1 MSKGILAI
9 GFLAGT
15 VAVYFLLISPIYFT
29 DIKALELKRDS
40 FNEALSNSREVQKKR
55 DDLLVKYTSISKDDL
70 DRLDKILPNQPG
82 AMKFILEMEN
92 ISQRNGVVMKNIEV
106 KDTGNKASAGAGE
119 GGGGSVQSIPFSM
132 SVTSPYASFRSFL
145 KDIERDLR
153 LTDINSMRVSAGEK
167 DFYEFNLTGTFYWSP
182 VK

>member
-29 DIKALELKRDS
+29 DIKELQLKRDS

-55 DDLLVKYTSISKDDL
+55 DDLVAKYTSISRDDL

-82 AMKFILEMEN
+82 TMKFILEMED
-92 ISQRNGVVMKNIEV
+92 IAHQNGVVMKSIDV
-106 KDTGNKASAGAGE
+106 KGNENTAGAA
-119 GGGGSVQSIPFSM
+119 GGVQNIMFSV

-145 KDIERDLR
+145 KDIEKDLR
-153 LTDINSMRVSAGEK
+153 LTDINSIRVSAGEK
-167 DFYEFNLTGTFYWSP
+167 DFYEFNLGGTFYWIP